1 MYNKVLKE
9 GYLMTELKK
18 MTLSLAEAN
27 GTPGR
32 ENEILD
38 IITGFIPEDFVCR
51 RDCSGNLIA
60 SLDGEGKTFLLDA
73 HADRIGLI
81 VTAIEEGGF
90 LRVAKCGGMDARV
103 LAAQDV
109 TVWGREAVYGVIT
122 STPPHL
128 LKDGDGKKAVD
139 FDNILVD
146 TGMTKEQAEKVISQG
161 DRITVRC
168 PSGELLNN
176 RIFGAAL
183 DDRAGCAAVIR
194 AAEIIASSEKHPCV
208 KLLFS
213 AQEETGGD
221 GAVTGSFNID
231 ADECIAVDVSFADA
245 PDMPSKKCGKLG
257 NGPMIGI
264 APVLLYDIS
273 QKLQNISREKN
284 IPYQLELMGDST
296 GTNADHIAISRGG
309 IKTGLVSIP
318 QRNMHTGVE
327 IIDISDVE
335 NTAKLIAEYVLG
347 GGLDA

>member
-1 MYNKVLKE
+1 
-9 GYLMTELKK
+9 MTELKN
-18 MTLSLAEAN
+18 MTLSLAGAN
-27 GTPGR
+27 GTSGR
-32 ENEILD
+32 EDEILD
-38 IITGFIPEDFVCR
+38 KIAEFIPEGFTLKKDGF
-51 RDCSGNLIA
+51 GNLIA
-60 SLDGEGKTFLLDA
+60 VLEGEGKTFLLDA
-73 HADRIGLI
+73 HSDRIGLI
-81 VTAIEEGGF
+81 VTAIEDGGF

-109 TVWGREAVYGVIT
+109 TVWGKEPVYGVIT

-128 LKDGDGKKAVD
+128 SKDGDGKKAVD

-146 TGMTKEQAEKVISQG
+146 TGLSKGNAEKLISPG

-183 DDRAGCAAVIR
+183 DDRAGCAAIIR
-194 AAEIIASSEKHPCV
+194 AAELIAAEEKHPCV

-213 AQEETGGD
+213 VQEETGGD
-221 GAVTGSFNID
+221 GAVTGSFNLD

-245 PDMPSKKCGKLG
+245 PDMPSNKCGKLG
-257 NGPMIGI
+257 MGPMIGI
-264 APVLLYDIS
+264 APVLSYDIS
-273 QKLQNISREKN
+273 EKLQNISREKN

-296 GTNADHIAISRGG
+296 GTNADHIAISKGG

-347 GGLDA
+347 GGLNA